1 MQPPNAKIE
10 YVHYFMLVVRKRKGL
25 IAYVA
30 LGTLISVCF
39 FGFLITPVWEGTS
52 LVLVERA
59 SKQSLGLFKDV
70 DMPVSES
77 GGGVALELIPTLT
90 GWNMAYDI
98 VKKYRLDERLRVRRQ
113 ERPTLRDKIKGL
125 IADVVYSP
133 LTLMEWLGL
142 RASGEPDWVDKAA
155 EDFVEDWL
163 DIEEVE
169 EGTSVISL
177 TVYGETEELA
187 TEISNDMVTMLR
199 EKTRSFTREGA
210 ENSLSFVENQVEVA
224 AHNQRQ
230 AEGALAAYKAANRLF
245 SLEDDR
251 RLKVEK
257 IDQFQTALL
266 NTQKERQ
273 EAEANE
279 AAVARELA
287 RTPERRIL
295 SATLAKNPVIVSL
308 EDRIVDLDLKR
319 ASLLVEKE
327 EGHPDLQI
335 LSAQMAQAKAELR
348 SAVQSV
354 VEAQT
359 EAINPDY
366 QDLLSRSV
374 DLKVQTDT
382 LAARQKSFKDIVTT
396 LERDLD
402 KLPEKEIELRRLS
415 QIVEINK
422 SVYDTLKTRLE
433 RLKIEQTTENN
444 EYNIR
449 VLDRA
454 FVPPSRDQ
462 DWPVWWL
469 NIAVGMFLG
478 GIFGFGTA
486 FVMEYWN
493 EPVLTVSDVE
503 EGIGVPLLGRIGD
516 LTPPAR

>member
-30 LGTLISVCF
+30 LGTLFSLCF
-39 FGFLITPVWEGTS
+39 FAYLITPVWEGTS

-90 GWNMAYDI
+90 GWNMAYDV
-98 VKKYRLDERLRVRRQ
+98 VKKYHLDERMRVRRQ

-125 IADVVYSP
+125 MADVVYSP

-142 RASGEPDWVDKAA
+142 RPAADPDWVDKAA
-155 EDFVEDWL
+155 DDFTDDWL

-169 EGTSVISL
+169 EGTNVISL
-177 TVYGETEELA
+177 TVYGESEELA
-187 TEISNDMVTMLR
+187 TEISNDMVEMLR
-199 EKTRSFTREGA
+199 QKTRSFTRQGA
-210 ENSLSFVENQVEVA
+210 ENSVGFVENQVEVA
-224 AHNQRQ
+224 AHNQRK
-230 AEGALAAYKAANRLF
+230 AEDELAAYKAANKLF

-266 NTQKERQ
+266 NTEKERE
-273 EAEANE
+273 EADANG
-279 AAVARELA
+279 AAVARELT
-287 RTPERRIL
+287 RTPERKIL

-308 EDRIVDLDLKR
+308 EDRIVDLELKR

-327 EGHPDLQI
+327 EGHPDLQ
-335 LSAQMAQAKAELR
+335 LLAAQMNQARTELK

-354 VEAQT
+354 VQDQT
-359 EAINPDY
+359 EAINPSY
-366 QDLLSRSV
+366 QDLLSRSL
-374 DLKVQTDT
+374 DLKVQADT
-382 LAARQKSFKDIVTT
+382 LAARQVAFKGILAT
-396 LERDLD
+396 LQRDLNA
-402 KLPEKEIELRRLS
+402 LPEKEIELRRLS
-415 QIVEINK
+415 QVVDIDK

-433 RLKIEQTTENN
+433 RLRIEQTTENN

-449 VLDRA
+449 VLDHA

-469 NIAVGMFLG
+469 TILVGMFLG

-493 EPVLTVSDVE
+493 EPVLTITDVE
-503 EGIGVPLLGRIGD
+503 EGIGVPLLGRVGD
-516 LTPPAR
+516 LTTRAR

>member
-10 YVHYFMLVVRKRKGL
+10 YVHYFWLVVRKRKGL

-30 LGTLISVCF
+30 LGTLFAVCF

-70 DMPVSES
+70 DMPVSEQ

-98 VKKYRLDERLRVRRQ
+98 VKKYHLDERMRIRRQ

-125 IADVVYSP
+125 MADVAYSP

-142 RASGEPDWVDKAA
+142 RPTADPDWVDKAA
-155 EDFVEDWL
+155 DDFIEDWL

-187 TEISNDMVTMLR
+187 TEISNDMVMMLKD
-199 EKTRSFTREGA
+199 KTRSFTREGA
-210 ENSLSFVENQVEVA
+210 ENSLGFVENQVEVA

-230 AEGALAAYKAANRLF
+230 AEDALASYKAANRLF
-245 SLEDDR
+245 SLDDDR

-257 IDQFQTALL
+257 IDQYQTALL
-266 NTQKERQ
+266 NTKKERQ
-273 EAEANE
+273 EAEANI
-279 AAVARELA
+279 AAVERELS
-287 RTPERRIL
+287 RTPERKIL
-295 SATLAKNPVIVSL
+295 SATLEKNPVIVSL
-308 EDRIVDLDLKR
+308 EDRIVDLELKR

-327 EGHPDLQI
+327 EGHPDLQV
-335 LSAQMAQAKAELR
+335 LSAQVAQAKTELK

-366 QDLLSRSV
+366 QGLLSRSV
-374 DLKVQTDT
+374 DLKVQSDT
-382 LAARQKSFKDIVTT
+382 LTARQSAFKDILAG

-402 KLPEKEIELRRLS
+402 ALPEKEIELRRLS
-415 QIVEINK
+415 QIVDINK

-433 RLKIEQTTENN
+433 RLRIEQGTENN

-469 NIAVGMFLG
+469 NIAVGIFLG

-493 EPVLTVSDVE
+493 EPVLTITDVE
-503 EGIGVPLLGRIGD
+503 EGIGVPLLGRVGD

>member
-10 YVHYFMLVVRKRKGL
+10 YVHYFRLVVRKRKGL

-30 LGTLISVCF
+30 LGTLFSVCF

-98 VKKYRLDERLRVRRQ
+98 VKKYHLDERMRVRRQ

-125 IADVVYSP
+125 IADLVYSP

-142 RASGEPDWVDKAA
+142 QSGGEPDWLDKAA
-155 EDFVEDWL
+155 DDFVEDWL

-177 TVYGETEELA
+177 TVYGESEELA
-187 TEISNDMVTMLR
+187 TEISNDMVAMLKD
-199 EKTRSFTREGA
+199 KTRSFTREGA
-210 ENSLSFVENQVEVA
+210 ENSLGFVENQVEVA
-224 AHNQRQ
+224 AHNQRR
-230 AEGALAAYKAANRLF
+230 AEADLAAYKASNRLF

-266 NTQKERQ
+266 NTEKERQ
-273 EAEANE
+273 EAEANS

-287 RTPERRIL
+287 RTPEKKIL
-295 SATLAKNPVIVSL
+295 SSTLAKNPVIVSL
-308 EDRIVDLDLKR
+308 EDRIMDLELRR

-327 EGHPDLQI
+327 EGHPDLQV
-335 LSAQMAQAKAELR
+335 LAAQMNEAREELKT
-348 SAVQSV
+348 AVQSV
-354 VEAQT
+354 VGAQT
-359 EAINPDY
+359 EAINPNY
-366 QDLLSRSV
+366 QDLLSRAV

-382 LAARQKSFKDIVTT
+382 LAARRAAFKNIVGA

-402 KLPEKEIELRRLS
+402 ALPEKEIELRRLS
-415 QIVEINK
+415 QIAEINR

-433 RLKIEQTTENN
+433 RLRIEQGTENN

-469 NIAVGMFLG
+469 NIAVGIFLG

-486 FVMEYWN
+486 FVIEYWN
-493 EPVLTVSDVE
+493 EPVLTITDVE
-503 EGIGVPLLGRIGD
+503 EGIGVPLLGRVGD